1 MKWLNVAAD
10 IDAKCVSHQNQ
21 TAFVTEGRF
30 LFNLV
35 PAASIRLI
43 CHMGKGELKTQRD
56 GANHR
61 PEDEILRWH
70 R

>member
-1 MKWLNVAAD
+1 MQWLNVAAD

-21 TAFVTEGRF
+21 TAFVIEDRF
-30 LFNLV
+30 LFQSSFGC
-35 PAASIRLI
+35 AYRLI
-43 CHMGKGELKTQRD
+43 CYMGKGELKTQRD